1 MTKTIYRILL
11 VDDEPDLL
19 TLWKVRLES
28 NGFEVTT
35 ALSGEE
41 ALATMVAINPHV
53 IITDL
58 RMPGID
64 GLALFEA
71 IRETNKTIPV
81 IIITAHGSI
90 PDAVEATK
98 KGVFSFLTKPI
109 DGKELIRET
118 ERALKLSTGTTSTQ
132 ADTDEWRSDIVS
144 KSAVMKDL
152 LSRARLIADTDST
165 VLIHGE
171 SGTGK
176 ELLAIAIHRASSRK
190 DRPFIPVNCTA
201 IPETLLES
209 ELFGHAQGAL
219 TGAAKSY
226 FGLFQ
231 SSHKGTLFLDEIGD
245 MPLHIQVKLL
255 RVLQEKQIRPVGSST
270 AVPVDVRI
278 ISATHRNLEKS
289 VEEKMFRK
297 DLFYRLN
304 VVNLGIP
311 PLHERKEDIPLLAE
325 YFIRRLSGDD
335 EKQIKK
341 FTPEA
346 MQILVDAAWP
356 GNIRQLYNVI
366 ENAFALGTSSLITED
381 LLHDAIKEHQ
391 RKLPPLSEARRQ
403 FEQQYL
409 IQLLQTTNGD
419 VSQAAKIAN
428 RNRSDFNKLLNR
440 HHIVP
445 SLFNTCRCHG

>member
-1 MTKTIYRILL
+1 MSKENYRILL

-28 NGFEVTT
+28 NGFQVTT

-41 ALATMVAINPHV
+41 ALATMAAINPHV
-53 IITDL
+53 VITDL

-64 GLALFEA
+64 GLALFQA
-71 IRETNKTIPV
+71 IRATNKTIPV

-98 KGVFSFLTKPI
+98 QGVFSFLTKPI

-118 ERALKLSTGTTSTQ
+118 ERALKLPTGTVFTE
-132 ADTDEWRSDIVS
+132 DNTDEWRSDIIS
-144 KSAVMKDL
+144 KSVVMEDL
-152 LSRARLIADTDST
+152 LSRARLVADTEST
-165 VLIHGE
+165 VLIRGE

-245 MPLHIQVKLL
+245 MPLHLQVKLL
-255 RVLQEKQIRPVGSST
+255 KVLQEKQVRPVGST
-270 AVPVDVRI
+270 APVPVDVRI
-278 ISATHRNLEKS
+278 ISATHRNLEKA

-304 VVNLGIP
+304 VVSLELP
-311 PLHERKEDIPLLAE
+311 PLHERREDIPLLAE
-325 YFIRRLSGDD
+325 YFIRRLSGND
-335 EKQIKK
+335 EKQVKK

-346 MQILVDAAWP
+346 MQSLVDAAWP

-366 ENAFALGTSSLITED
+366 ENAFALGTSSLITD
-381 LLHDAIKEHQ
+381 NLLHDAIKEHQ
-391 RKLPPLSEARRQ
+391 RKVPPLSEARRQ

-419 VSQAAKIAN
+419 VSQAARIAN
-428 RNRSDFNKLLNR
+428 RNQSDFNKLLNR

-445 SLFNTCRCHG
+445 SLFKS

>member
-1 MTKTIYRILL
+1 MSKNKYRILL
-11 VDDEPDLL
+11 VDDEADLL

-28 NGFEVTT
+28 SGFDVTT
-35 ALSGEE
+35 VLSGEE
-41 ALATMVAINPHV
+41 ALATMVSINPHV
-53 IITDL
+53 VITDL

-64 GLALFEA
+64 GMALFEA
-71 IRETNKTIPV
+71 IRLTNKTIPV

-90 PDAVEATK
+90 PDAIEATK
-98 KGVFSFLTKPI
+98 RGVFSFLTKPI

-118 ERALKLSTGTTSTQ
+118 EKALKLSTGGALTQ
-132 ADTDEWRSDIVS
+132 DASSGWRSDIIS
-144 KSAVMKDL
+144 KSAVMEDL
-152 LSRARLIADTDST
+152 LARARLVADTEST
-165 VLIHGE
+165 VLIRGE

-176 ELLAIAIHRASSRK
+176 ELLAIAIHRASCRK
-190 DRPFIPVNCTA
+190 DSPFIPVNCTA

-245 MPLHIQVKLL
+245 MPLHLQVKLL
-255 RVLQEKQIRPVGSST
+255 RVLQEKQVRPVGST
-270 AVPVDVRI
+270 TPVPVDVRI
-278 ISATHRNLEKS
+278 ISSTHRNLEKT
-289 VEEKMFRK
+289 VEEKMFRE

-304 VVNLGIP
+304 VVSLELP
-311 PLHERKEDIPLLAE
+311 PLHERREDIPLLAE

-335 EKQIKK
+335 EKQAKN

-356 GNIRQLYNVI
+356 GNIRQLSNVI
-366 ENAFALGTSSLITED
+366 ENAFALSTSSLITED

-391 RKLPPLSEARRQ
+391 RKVLPLSEARRQ

-419 VSQAAKIAN
+419 VSQAARIAN
-428 RNRSDFNKLLNR
+428 KNRFDFNKLLNH

-445 SLFNTCRCHG
+445 SLFKS